1 MSNFLFGKQFYP
13 TKYSSNAI
21 VYILSDLAGFFKWAN
36 HGLFFHFFHPFQ
48 TNITI
53 FTTNKCEKC
62 PSSIRRRDSN
72 SQPSDYKSPPLTT
85 RPGFPPSDLAG
96 LNEFYGGSKMERQP
110 LFT

>member
-72 SQPSDYKSPPLTT
+72 SQPSDYKSP
-85 RPGFPPSDLAG
+85 F
-96 LNEFYGGSKMERQP
+96 
-110 LFT
+110 